1 MHRQAFRQSSG
12 SGQFHDRRQASAITD
27 AIRIYAA
34 ELPACEMNAILMNV
48 IFMNPEFSRINPD
61 QAVRATGTGTLT
73 PAPRL

>member
-1 MHRQAFRQSSG
+1 MN
-12 SGQFHDRRQASAITD
+12 AI
-27 AIRIYAA
+27 
-34 ELPACEMNAILMNV
+34 LMNAILMNV

>member
-12 SGQFHDRRQASAITD
+12 SGQFHDCRQASAITD
-27 AIRIYAA
+27 TIRIYAA